1 MPRALRRTRL
11 LLPLALLA
19 VWLVVGGGLGPFAG
33 RLGEVSTNDQAAF
46 LPRSAESTRVVEEQK
61 AFRAAE
67 TLPAIV
73 VWTARD
79 GGSLDPGATAGATR
93 SVAGLTGQPG
103 VAGPPSPALASEDG
117 KALRSVV
124 PLRPG
129 LGDALPETLDAVRAA
144 AASVPGTTVWLA
156 GPAATQADLSGAF
169 AGIDGLLLGV
179 ALIAVLLILLVVYR
193 SVLLPLMII
202 LGAIFA
208 LGLACAIVYV
218 LADADLVRVD
228 GQVQGILSILVIGA
242 ATDYAL
248 LLAARYREEL
258 AAPGAD
264 RFAAMRKALRRS
276 FEPIVASAAT
286 VALALVAL
294 LVSDLANNR
303 ALGPVG
309 AIGIVCAV
317 LSTLTF
323 LPAAL
328 VLTGRAAYWPARPTA
343 LPKAPATAPAV
354 SGTTAPDTP
363 AVSGTTTPDAP
374 DASDA
379 PGTPG
384 TKAADAPSPIPSP
397 AASRTTGGQAVWHR
411 IAALVDR
418 APRKVWAVTLAGLL
432 ACAAFAPALDSRGV
446 PLDEIFVNDA
456 PSVAAQETLGRHF
469 PGGAGNPAVIIA
481 DAGAAA
487 RVVAAAEDVDGIDSA
502 FPVDAAGRPAP
513 GAPLMVD
520 GRVRIDA
527 TLGASSDSDAAR
539 ETLARLRTAVHAVP
553 EAHAVVGGSTAQQY
567 DTQRTAARDRAL
579 IVPVVLAII
588 LVILMALL
596 RSVVLPLLLVA
607 TVALNFAAT
616 LGVSALVFEHV
627 LGFTGTDAS
636 VPLYGFVFLVALGV
650 DYNIFLMSRVREE
663 SLRHGVREGVRIGLT
678 ATGGVITSAG
688 VVLAAT
694 FAALG
699 VIPLAF
705 LVQIAFIVAFGVLL
719 DTLVV
724 RSLLVPALVRDLGP
738 RAWWPGAL
746 SRLPEAGGRADQSAG
761 AAAPKEECSRENAG
775 GHIR

>member
-1 MPRALRRTRL
+1 MPPSAARRTRL
-11 LLPLALLA
+11 LLPLVLLVA
-19 VWLVVGGGLGPFAG
+19 WLAVGGGLGPFAG
-33 RLGEVSTNDQAAF
+33 RLGEVAANDQAAF
-46 LPRSAESTRVVEEQK
+46 LPRSAESTRVIEEQK
-61 AFRAAE
+61 AFRGSE
-67 TLPAIV
+67 TVPAIV

-79 GGSLDPGATAGATR
+79 GGPVAAGSTAEATR
-93 SVAGLTGQPG
+93 ALTSLTGREG
-103 VAGPPSPALASEDG
+103 IVGPPSPALPSEDG
-117 KALRSVV
+117 EALRAVV
-124 PLRPG
+124 ALEPD
-129 LGDALPETLDAVRAA
+129 LGEELPTTLDTIRKAA
-144 AASVPGTTVWLA
+144 ATVPGTTVHLA

-169 AGIDGLLLGV
+169 SGIDGLLLGV

-202 LGAIFA
+202 LGAVFA
-208 LGLACAIVYV
+208 LGLACAVVYV
-218 LADADLVRVD
+218 LADAGVLRVD

-258 AAPGAD
+258 TAPGAD
-264 RFAAMRKALRRS
+264 RFAAMNRALRRS

-286 VALALVAL
+286 VALGLLAL

-317 LSTLTF
+317 LSALTF

-328 VLTGRAAYWPARPTA
+328 VLTGRAAYWPARPKA
-343 LPKAPATAPAV
+343 LPE
-354 SGTTAPDTP
+354 GTGTP
-363 AVSGTTTPDAP
+363 ADTGTTTAEP
-374 DASDA
+374 
-379 PGTPG
+379 
-384 TKAADAPSPIPSP
+384 
-397 AASRTTGGQAVWHR
+397 TTTATTTQPTTTATTAGGPAVWHR

-418 APRKVWAVTLAGLL
+418 APRKVWAVTLAALL
-432 ACAAFAPALDSRGV
+432 ACAAFAPALNSRGV
-446 PLDEIFVNDA
+446 PFDEIFVNDA

-481 DAGAAA
+481 DAGAVT
-487 RVVAAAEDVDGIDSA
+487 RVVAAAEAVPGVDSA
-502 FPVDAAGRPAP
+502 FPVGATGRPAP
-513 GAPLMVD
+513 GEPLVVD
-520 GRVRIDA
+520 GRVRVDA
-527 TLGASSDSDAAR
+527 TLSAAADSDAAR
-539 ETLARLRTAVHAVP
+539 DTIARLRTAVHAVP
-553 EAHAVVGGSTAQQY
+553 GADALVGGSTAQQY
-567 DTQRTAARDRAL
+567 DTQRTAARDRTL

-588 LVILMALL
+588 LLILVALL
-596 RSVVLPLLLVA
+596 RSLVLPLILVA

-616 LGVSALVFEHV
+616 LGVSSLVFEHV

-663 SLRHGVREGVRIGLT
+663 TARHGVREGVRIGLT

-738 RAWWPGAL
+738 VAWWPGAL
-746 SRLPEAGGRADQSAG
+746 SRLPADRGRADQSVEAG
-761 AAAPKEECSRENAG
+761 APK
-775 GHIR
+775 